1 VGDKRRVLEGQSWLV
16 DRQIMVLNDFEGKTP
31 PSQMEFHLTPCW
43 IQVHNMPLLCMSRT
57 VGTKIG
63 ETLGIVMEV
72 DAVEDGIGWGKF
84 LHLRVLIDITKP
96 LERG

>member
-1 VGDKRRVLEGQSWLV
+1 
-16 DRQIMVLNDFEGKTP
+16 
-31 PSQMEFHLTPCW
+31 
-43 IQVHNMPLLCMSRT
+43 MSRT